1 MTQYELESEIVRRD
15 IELRHQ
21 RARVESLSALLRE
34 CQDAVRV
41 AASAEE
47 DHGAMDK
54 AREWDALAGR
64 IREVLG

>member
-15 IELRHQ
+15 IERRQLR
-21 RARVESLSALLRE
+21 ALLRE
-34 CQDAVRV
+34 CQDAVRI

-47 DHGAMDK
+47 DHGALDR
-54 AREWDALAGR
+54 ARELDALGAK